1 MTASNFKIAPA
12 ALLKVAARTA
22 FHEAGHATV
31 ALELDDLR
39 DLIVEVS
46 LEPMIIRGQ
55 VETMGLAFRNPHRP
69 ENLFRL
75 RTLEHALAV
84 LMTAG
89 AAGERRIYG
98 NHSVGAAMGDVSM
111 FYDLAIIMAQEARLA
126 TISEPDQ
133 EAAATNVKQRWSFV
147 LRRGAQRADQII
159 SRQFKV
165 FQAITNE
172 LLVRERISRDRLFAL
187 HERFAVAP

>member
-1 MTASNFKIAPA
+1 VTANGFKIAPV
-12 ALLKVAARTA
+12 ALLRVATRTA
-22 FHEAGHATV
+22 FHEAGHATA

-39 DLIVEVS
+39 DLILEVS
-46 LEPMIIRGQ
+46 LEPIIVRGQ
-55 VETMGLAFRNPHRP
+55 VETMGLAFSDPPRP
-69 ENLFRL
+69 ENLLRL
-75 RTLEHALAV
+75 RTIEHALAV

-98 NHSVGAAMGDVSM
+98 NHSVSAAMGDVSM

-126 TISEPDQ
+126 AISEPDQ
-133 EAAATNVKQRWSFV
+133 EATARNVTQRWSFV

-159 SRQFKV
+159 ARQFKV

-172 LLVRERISRDRLFAL
+172 LLAQGRISRDRLLAL
-187 HERFAVAP
+187 HERYTVAP